1 LDNELKN
8 LILASASKSR
18 SQMLSNAGVEFKV
31 QISSVDEAKVK
42 GSYKPGSA
50 GDLALK
56 LAVLKANNVSNK
68 SKDALVVGADQVLEC
83 EGVLYDKPIN
93 FAAASSH
100 LRALQG
106 KQHRLISSVCV
117 ACNNE
122 ILWDF
127 TDSVNLTM
135 RNLSDEFIQSY
146 LAKSG
151 PDILSTVGGY
161 QLEGIGAQLFSRLE
175 GDFFTVLG
183 LPLLPLLDFLRKEK
197 ILNT

>member
-1 LDNELKN
+1 MKN

-18 SQMLSNAGVEFKV
+18 SQVLLNAGVEFKV
-31 QISSVDEAKVK
+31 QISSVDESITKDCHK
-42 GSYKPGSA
+42 FGSA
-50 GDLALK
+50 EELALK
-56 LAVLKANNVSNK
+56 LAILKASDVSNQNK
-68 SKDALVVGADQVLEC
+68 NALVIGADQVLEC
-83 EGVLYDKPIN
+83 EGTLYDKPIN
-93 FAAASSH
+93 LAVASSN

-127 TDSVNLTM
+127 TDSVSLTM
-135 RNLSDEFIQSY
+135 RNLSDEFIKGY
-146 LAKSG
+146 LARLG
-151 PDILSTVGGY
+151 PDILSSVGGY
-161 QLEGIGAQLFSRLE
+161 QLEGLGAQLFICIE

-183 LPLLPLLDFLRKEK
+183 LPLLPLLGFLRTEK